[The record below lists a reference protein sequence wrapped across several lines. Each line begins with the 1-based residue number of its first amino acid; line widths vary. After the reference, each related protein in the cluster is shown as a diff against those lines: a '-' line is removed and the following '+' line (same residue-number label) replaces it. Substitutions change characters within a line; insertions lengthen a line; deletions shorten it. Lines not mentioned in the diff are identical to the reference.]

1 MFSFERMLK
10 IWEKYNPMYWNGL
23 GYTLLFSLA
32 AVLVGLMLGLV
43 LASGRMLEMHPRDNA
58 FVKAMKAVAKFF
70 CTAYVE
76 VFRATPMLVQ
86 VFIIYYGLGNA
97 FKLPDTSL
105 NRMFWGMVA
114 VGLNSGAYMS
124 EVIRSGIG
132 AVPGGQM
139 EAARCVGMSHWKAM
153 QHVILPQAVRN
164 ILPAMCNEFVTI
176 IKETSVLGMVG
187 IVELMFRAQSIAKQT
202 YVFLEPYVI
211 AALLY
216 FIVVF
221 PLSKIISAV
230 ERRMSKS
237 VTR

>member
-1 MFSFERMLK
+1 MFSLERMLK
-10 IWEKYNPMYWNGL
+10 VWAKYQAFYVDGL
-23 GYTLLFSLA
+23 TKTLTFSLI
-32 AVLVGLMLGLV
+32 AVLLGIILGLV
-43 LASGRMLEMHPRDNA
+43 LASGRMLRRDPRDNIVA
-58 FVKAMKAVAKFF
+58 AVVKAVIRFV

-76 VFRATPMLVQ
+76 VFRATPMIVQ
-86 VFIIYYGLGNA
+86 VFIVYYGPGMLVKIG
-97 FKLPDTSL
+97 DTAT
-105 NRMFWGMVA
+105 NRMLWGVIA
-114 VGLNSGAYMS
+114 VGLNSAAYMS

-139 EAARCVGMSHWKAM
+139 EAARCVGMSHWQAM

-176 IKETSVLGMVG
+176 IKETSILGMVG

-202 YVFLEPYVI
+202 YIFLEPYVI
-211 AALLY
+211 AAILY

>member
-1 MFSFERMLK
+1 MFSFDRMVK
-10 IWEKYNPMYWNGL
+10 IWAKYGDMYWNGL
-23 GYTLLFSLA
+23 GYTLIFALFS
-32 AVLVGLMLGLV
+32 VLMGLVLGLV
-43 LASGRMLEMHPRDNA
+43 LASGRMARTGSRDNP
-58 FVKAMKAVAKFF
+58 VLRVLKAAAKLA

-86 VFIIYYGLGNA
+86 IFIIYYGLGNL
-97 FKLPDTSL
+97 FKLPDASF
-105 NRMFWGMVA
+105 NRMFWGMMA
-114 VGLNSGAYMS
+114 VGLNSAAYMS

-139 EAARCVGMSHWKAM
+139 EAARCLGMSHWKAM
-153 QHVILPQAVRN
+153 KNVILPQAVRN

-202 YVFLEPYVI
+202 YIFLEPYVI
-211 AALLY
+211 AAVLY

-221 PLSKIISAV
+221 PLSKIIAAV

>member
-10 IWEKYNPMYWNGL
+10 IWEKYGPMYLSGL
-23 GYTLLFSLA
+23 GNTLLFSVV
-32 AVLVGLMLGLV
+32 AVFVGLLLT
-43 LASGRMLEMHPRDNA
+43 LSPRDNA
-58 FVKAMKAVAKFF
+58 VVKVLKTIAKLL

-86 VFIIYYGLGNA
+86 VFIIYYGLGNV
-97 FKLPDTSL
+97 FKLPDASI

-114 VGLNSGAYMS
+114 VGLNSAAYMS

-153 QHVILPQAVRN
+153 QHVVLPQAVRN

-176 IKETSVLGMVG
+176 IKETSILGMVG

-202 YVFLEPYVI
+202 YIFLEPYVI
-211 AALLY
+211 VAIMY

-221 PLSKIISAV
+221 PLSKIIAAV
-230 ERRMSKS
+230 ERRMNKS